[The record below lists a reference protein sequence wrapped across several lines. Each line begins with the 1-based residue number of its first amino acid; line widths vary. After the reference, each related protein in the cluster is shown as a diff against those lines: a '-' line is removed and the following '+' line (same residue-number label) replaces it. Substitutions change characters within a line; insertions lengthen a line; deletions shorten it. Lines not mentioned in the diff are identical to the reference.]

1 MGLRSMEMVA
11 VIFFTA
17 QSIILLVAI
26 FKHRQNIRWRYTTR
40 HLLVG
45 MTLIA
50 MAVAMVAGLAR

>member
-1 MGLRSMEMVA
+1 MEMVA